1 MTFTCFY
8 IHKSVKGKW
17 TLQRDIFIIILFQN
31 HYSYSMLNSLL
42 LVPLIIKIENI
53 VHEKVW

>member
-1 MTFTCFY
+1 MTFACFY

-17 TLQRDIFIIILFQN
+17 TLQRDIFIIILFQS
-31 HYSYSMLNSLL
+31 HYSMLNSLL